1 MRTYF
6 RNTKR
11 PKLVA
16 KSLTAAFPNLQY
28 ATALE
33 WVATIFGY
41 RNWHELQ
48 SSVDEFATPTPL
60 FNQLDPDAEDFE
72 RLLELYEHQVEK
84 LQELLGDEARYAEEV
99 AAWTLRA
106 DNHSVLSRPKRLIDV
121 PHGTTRLQAFAADD
135 RFFYRESPGVD
146 YGSNDY
152 GNGECFACYETLPH
166 DLDATALIAEFVARI
181 RAVRGAS
188 VAAIAEKVCRA
199 EVTSPVVE
207 CDPSLSSV
215 LQYKDVR
222 LILVDTESRN
232 IRGCGVFRIGVYVG
246 SPGKGCLVTCDAK
259 AVVIESGY
267 DYLGLQLGTVVC
279 LFFQYAFNVTR
290 WMQFG
295 EKYESIAVEI
305 DEDVADQPEAT
316 EVLDAAYELWRDE
329 LDQRTS
335 ETGWARIT
343 VAARR
348 PLTVDE
354 VSRAHEL
361 ASVRRQ

>member
-41 RNWHELQ
+41 RNWHELL

-72 RLLELYEHQVEK
+72 RLHELYEHQVVK
-84 LQELLGDEARYAEEV
+84 LQELLGDEAPYAEDV

-106 DNHSVLSRPKRLIDV
+106 DNHSILSRPKRLIDV

-135 RFFYRESPGVD
+135 RFFSRESPGVD

-152 GNGECFACYETLPH
+152 GKGECFACYETLPQ
-166 DLDATALIAEFVARI
+166 DLDATALIAEFAARI

-215 LQYKDVR
+215 IQYKDVR
-222 LILVDTESRN
+222 LILVDRESRN
-232 IRGCGVFRIGVYVG
+232 IRGCGAFRIGVYVG

-267 DYLGLQLGTVVC
+267 DYLSLQLGTVVC
-279 LFFQYAFNVTR
+279 LFFQYAFDVTR

-295 EKYESIAVEI
+295 EKSEPIAVEI

-316 EVLDAAYELWRDE
+316 EVLDAVYELWNDE

-335 ETGWARIT
+335 EIGERGSLSPRGAR
-343 VAARR
+343 
-348 PLTVDE
+348 
-354 VSRAHEL
+354 
-361 ASVRRQ
+361 